1 MAQEAQ
7 VHVVSKTN
15 SSDHHTVTT
24 STSHLPALAPNNVR
38 VQTRLVSLTANNLT
52 YARLGVIANW
62 WDGFPV
68 SAFLL
73 PPYNDTAKYGIVP
86 VWGYAEIIESKTTGL
101 EVGTILYGFWPS
113 STLPIDLQLKP
124 IEPTS
129 HYIDT
134 TPHRQTMWS
143 YYHRYTLAPPSLD
156 LQSPSLAAETVF
168 KPLFE
173 CAHSLNAY
181 VLGPLATHPA
191 PKTSSTPTWP
201 HADLTTTAV
210 ISLSA
215 SGKTARAFNDALLNT
230 RAAST
235 GPQAF
240 IAITTDPSTFSLPNP
255 EEPKSNNTTTI
266 KTRTFSYEIALS
278 PSLPSFIS
286 SLSPPPSKILI
297 ADFGARA
304 NSLHPLLSTLRAHL
318 PSSTSIAI
326 VGIGAE
332 PTPVSPNTSLSDLL
346 AGLAALPERVQMN
359 TSEVREAVIGS
370 IGAEAYFGGVD
381 EGWKGFCERGGRGR
395 VRVEVGRGVGGAGG
409 LEEGWGRLCAG
420 EADGVGGL
428 AYLL

>member
-15 SSDHHTVTT
+15 SFDHLTINT
-24 STSHLPALAPNNVR
+24 STSHLPALVSNNIR

-52 YARLGVIANW
+52 YARLGSIANW

-68 SAFLL
+68 SAFLP
-73 PPYNDTAKYGIVP
+73 PPYNDTRKYGIVP
-86 VWGYAEIIESKTTGL
+86 VWGYAKITESKITDL
-101 EVGTILYGFWPS
+101 KVGMILYGFWPS
-113 STLPIDLQLKP
+113 STLPIDLQL
-124 IEPTS
+124 EPTEPTG

-134 TPHRQTMWS
+134 KPHRQTMWS
-143 YYHRYTLAPPSLD
+143 YYHRYTLAPSSLD

-181 VLGPLATHPA
+181 ILGPLATHPA
-191 PKTSSTPTWP
+191 PKTSSTPSWP
-201 HADLTTTAV
+201 HADLTNTAV

-230 RAAST
+230 RPAST

-240 IAITTDPSTFSLPNP
+240 IAITTNPSTFSIPTTTDP
-255 EEPKSNNTTTI
+255 EGPKTNNTAIQTQ
-266 KTRTFSYEIALS
+266 TFSYQTALS
-278 PSLPSFIS
+278 PALPSFIS
-286 SLSPPPSKILI
+286 SLSPTPSNILI
-297 ADFGARA
+297 LDFGARA
-304 NSLHPLLSTLRAHL
+304 NSLPLLLSHLRTHL
-318 PSSTSIAI
+318 SPTTSIAI

-332 PTPVSPNTSLSDLL
+332 PTPLSPNTSLPDLL

-359 TSEVREAVIGS
+359 TSEVREAVIEA
-370 IGAEAYFGGVD
+370 IGAKAYFEGVE
-381 EGWKGFCERGGRGR
+381 EGWKGFCERGGCGG
-395 VRVEVGRGVGGAGG
+395 VRVEVGRGVGG

>member
-15 SSDHHTVTT
+15 TLDHHTVTT
-24 STSHLPALAPNNVR
+24 NQSHLPALTPNNVR
-38 VQTRLVSLTANNLT
+38 AQARLVSLTANNLT
-52 YARLGVIANW
+52 YARLGSIANW

-68 SAFLL
+68 SAFLS
-73 PPYNDTAKYGIVP
+73 PPYNDTTTYGIVP

-101 EVGTILYGFWPS
+101 EVGMILYGFWPS
-113 STLPIDLQLKP
+113 STLPIDLQLQP
-124 IEPTS
+124 TEPTG

-143 YYHRYTLAPPSLD
+143 YYHRYTLAPSSLD

-181 VLGPLATHPA
+181 VLGPLATHPT

-201 HADLTTTAV
+201 HADLTATAV

-230 RAAST
+230 RLAST

-240 IAITTDPSTFSLPNP
+240 IAVTTNPSTFSLPTSTNP
-255 EEPKSNNTTTI
+255 ELEDDNTI
-266 KTRTFSYEIALS
+266 KTRTFSYETALA
-278 PSLPSFIS
+278 PSLPSYLT

-297 ADFGARA
+297 VDFGARNA
-304 NSLHPLLSTLRAHL
+304 SLKPLLSHLRTHI
-318 PSSTSIAI
+318 PPSTSIAI

-332 PTPVSPNTSLSDLL
+332 PTPLSPSTSLPDLL
-346 AGLAALPERVQMN
+346 AGLSAMPERVQMN
-359 TSEVREAVIGS
+359 TSEVREAVIET
-370 IGAEAYFGGVD
+370 IGAAAYFEGV
-381 EGWKGFCERGGRGR
+381 EVGWKGFRERGGCGG
-395 VRVEVGRGVGGAGG
+395 VRIEVGRGVGGDGG
-409 LEEGWGRLCAG
+409 LEEGWRRLCAG
-420 EADGVGGL
+420 QADGVGGL

>member
-7 VHVVSKTN
+7 VHVVSKTDTL
-15 SSDHHTVTT
+15 DHHTVTT
-24 STSHLPALAPNNVR
+24 NPSHLSALAPNNVR

-52 YARLGVIANW
+52 YARLGSVANW

-68 SAFLL
+68 SAFLP
-73 PPYNDTAKYGIVP
+73 PPYNDTTKYGIVP
-86 VWGYAEIIESKTTGL
+86 VWGYAEITESKAADL
-101 EVGTILYGFWPS
+101 KVGMLLYGFWPS
-113 STLPIDLQLKP
+113 STLPIDLQL
-124 IEPTS
+124 EPTEPTG
-129 HYIDT
+129 HYIDV

-143 YYHRYTLAPPSLD
+143 YYHRYSLVTKNLD

-191 PKTSSTPTWP
+191 PKASPTPTWP
-201 HADLTTTAV
+201 HADLTNTAV

-230 RAAST
+230 RPAET

-240 IAITTDPSTFSLPNP
+240 IAITTNPSTFSLPTP
-255 EEPKSNNTTTI
+255 EPEGNNSI
-266 KTRTFSYEIALS
+266 KTRTFSYATALS
-278 PSLPSFIS
+278 PSLPSFLS

-297 ADFGARA
+297 ADFGARDNA
-304 NSLHPLLSTLRAHL
+304 LKPLLSSLRAHL
-318 PSSTSIAI
+318 PPGTGFAI

-332 PTPVSPNTSLSDLL
+332 PAPHTSSLSDLL
-346 AGLAALPERVQMN
+346 ALPERVQMN
-359 TSEVREAVIGS
+359 TSEVREAVIGLV
-370 IGAEAYFGGVD
+370 GAAAYFEGVED
-381 EGWKGFCERGGRGR
+381 GWKGFCERGGCAG
-395 VRVEVGRGVGGAGG
+395 VRVEVGRGVGA